1 MKKIFKLL
9 LLAALL
15 FFLQLISTKNYVH
28 AQYFYCNWNTYVNAC
43 IPPPTADPC
52 PAAGCQARNCDQF
65 TPLGQGGCNGSHACY
80 CPPTAAP
87 IPTSEQL
94 NLPALYGAIQ
104 SAGGTPLNFLSSP
117 GGIISYILNYI
128 IPIAGLILLIFLIIG
143 GFKFMTSAGD
153 PKAAQSA
160 KGTITTALV
169 GFIIIFLAYWI
180 TKIAGIVLGIGQIGL
195 IF

>member
-9 LLAALL
+9 LIATLI
-15 FFLQLISTKNYVH
+15 FFLQLISTKNYVF
-28 AQYFYCNWNTYVNAC
+28 AQSFDCNWNIYVGAC
-43 IPPPTADPC
+43 IPPSGLDPCGGAATQCYRNCTQFNIGNCPGSHPCNCPTPTAQ
-52 PAAGCQARNCDQF
+52 PA
-65 TPLGQGGCNGSHACY
+65 
-80 CPPTAAP
+80 
-87 IPTSEQL
+87 PTSAQL

-104 SAGGTPLNFLSSP
+104 SAGAPLNFLSTP
-117 GGIISYILNYI
+117 GGIISDILNYI
-128 IPIAGLILLIFLIIG
+128 IPIAGLILLIFLIVG

-169 GFIIIFLAYWI
+169 GFVIIFLAYWI
-180 TKIAGIVLGIGQIGL
+180 TKIAAIVLGLGNISS